1 MLGHARSG
9 AARRTTLLILAA
21 AAVMLITT
29 GARQVSGLFVL
40 PIMSST
46 GVSIESISL
55 ALAIGQFMWGAAQPV
70 FGALADNYGAFRV
83 ITFGALLLAAGS
95 ILTAFADSS
104 LTLIITMGVL
114 SAAGA
119 AAGSFSILIGGTA
132 RRLEAHQRS
141 TAAGTINAG
150 GSLGQ
155 FVFAPIV
162 QAVIGAWSWVG
173 AMFTLAAS
181 ALLTIPLALPLRSR
195 SKEHADA
202 VATPTPPASG
212 AATTARAAERGAPET
227 GGAAS
232 AMAESPASTATSP
245 GSRAAEKLAP
255 DSVAAKPAAASG
267 TSLTL
272 REQLRIAARDPSYIF
287 LNLGFF
293 TCGFHVAFLVT
304 HLPGEIQNCGL
315 SPNVAAN
322 SLALIGLFNVAG
334 SIGAGLLGQRYRMK
348 HLLAGI
354 YASRAVMVAIYL
366 LMPKTAFNIYL
377 FAAGMGMTWLATVP
391 PTSGIVGKLY
401 GVRYLGT
408 LFGLTLVSH
417 QTGAFLGAWLGG
429 IAMAQL
435 HSYQWIWF
443 ADMALALGAAAIN
456 LPIREERPLPRP
468 AAVAT

>member
-1 MLGHARSG
+1 MTSSTQSSRG
-9 AARRTTLLILAA
+9 TTVLIAAA

-40 PIMSST
+40 PIIDST
-46 GVSIESISL
+46 GMSIASVSL
-55 ALAIGQFMWGAAQPV
+55 ALAIGQFMWGAMQPV
-70 FGALADNYGAFRV
+70 FGALADSYGAYRV
-83 ITFGALLLAAGS
+83 LVFGALLLAAGCV
-95 ILTAFADSS
+95 LTAFVSS
-104 LTLIITMGVL
+104 ELTLIATMGVL

-132 RRLEAHQRS
+132 RRLAANQRS
-141 TAAGTINAG
+141 TAAGAINAG

-162 QAVIGAWSWVG
+162 QAVIGVWGWAA

-181 ALLTIPLALPLRSR
+181 ALLTIPLGLPLRSKT
-195 SKEHADA
+195 KEEAA
-202 VATPTPPASG
+202 NALPVG
-212 AATTARAAERGAPET
+212 AAK
-227 GGAAS
+227 GGHAS
-232 AMAESPASTATSP
+232 VSPASASE
-245 GSRAAEKLAP
+245 G
-255 DSVAAKPAAASG
+255 VARPI
-267 TSLTL
+267 TL
-272 REQLRIAARDPSYIF
+272 GEQIRIAARDRNYIY

-304 HLPGEIQNCGL
+304 HLPGEIKLCGL
-315 SPNVAAN
+315 SPGVAAN

-334 SIGAGLLGQRYRMK
+334 SVGAGLLGQRYRMK
-348 HLLAGI
+348 HLLALI
-354 YASRAVMVAIYL
+354 YGSRAVMIGIYL
-366 LMPKTAFNIYL
+366 LMPKTALNIYM
-377 FAAGMGMTWLATVP
+377 FAAGMGLTWLATVP

-429 IAMAQL
+429 VAMAQV

-443 ADMALALGAAAIN
+443 ADMALAAAAALIN

-468 AAVAT
+468 AVAA

>member
-1 MLGHARSG
+1 MSGLAQSG

-70 FGALADNYGAFRV
+70 FGALADNYGAFRIV
-83 ITFGALLLAAGS
+83 TFGALLLAVGS

-104 LTLIITMGVL
+104 FTLIITMGVL

-141 TAAGTINAG
+141 TAAGAINAG

-162 QAVIGAWSWVG
+162 QAVIGAWGWAA
-173 AMFTLAAS
+173 AMFTLAVS
-181 ALLTIPLALPLRSR
+181 ALFTIPLALPLKRR
-195 SKEHADA
+195 KGEHEAA
-202 VATPTPPASG
+202 ASG
-212 AATTARAAERGAPET
+212 AAPAASAAGAPARAAERSADS
-227 GGAAS
+227 AA
-232 AMAESPASTATSP
+232 
-245 GSRAAEKLAP
+245 GSI
-255 DSVAAKPAAASG
+255 
-267 TSLTL
+267 TL

-315 SPNVAAN
+315 PANVAAN

-348 HLLAGI
+348 HLLALI
-354 YASRAVMVAIYL
+354 YASRAVMIAIYL
-366 LMPKTAFNIYL
+366 LMPKTALNIYL
-377 FAAGMGMTWLATVP
+377 FAAGMGLTWLATVP

-429 IAMAQL
+429 VAMAQL

-443 ADMALALGAAAIN
+443 ADMALALGAAASN
-456 LPIREERPLPRP
+456 LPIREDRPVPRP
-468 AAVAT
+468 AAAAT